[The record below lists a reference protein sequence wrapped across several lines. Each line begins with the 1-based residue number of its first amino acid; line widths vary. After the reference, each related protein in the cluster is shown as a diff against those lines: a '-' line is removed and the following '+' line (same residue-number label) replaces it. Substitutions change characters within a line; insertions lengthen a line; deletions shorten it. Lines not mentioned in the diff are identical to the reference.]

1 MGEGQMLGWVLIGL
15 FWFVPS
21 LMIGVWNR
29 NRGNTFF
36 VAFLIS
42 FFFRRLSD
50 FFCALN
56 EEEPR

>member
-1 MGEGQMLGWVLIGL
+1 MLGWVLIGL